1 MSIHIIGFITI
12 CSCNGSS
19 YNIDASPLSDI
30 WFSKLFSNFVGCQQL
45 LFFDDVQHN
54 HFFSYHSL
62 VFQCNCLLFNV
73 KIMVVLMVKNL
84 SANAGDTTDS
94 DLILVRKIPWRR
106 KGSPPHHHLVFLP
119 GKFHGQRSLVDYSPW
134 VVHDWAHTHACL
146 KDFSSVQWL
155 IRLLRPH
162 GLQHTRP
169 PCPSS
174 TPRAYSNS
182 SLSHQWCHP
191 TFPAS
196 GSFQMSQFFASGGQ
210 SIRVSASTSVLPMNI
225 WTNFL

>member
-106 KGSPPHHHLVFLP
+106 KGSPPPPPP
-119 GKFHGQRSLVDYSPW
+119 GILAWKIPW
-134 VVHDWAHTHACL
+134 AEKPSGLQSMSCTWLSTYTCL
-146 KDFSSVQWL
+146 FKRFQFSSVA
-155 IRLLRPH
+155 H
-162 GLQHTRP
+162 
-169 PCPSS
+169 S
-174 TPRAYSNS
+174 TLATPWTAAHQA
-182 SLSHQWCHP
+182 SLSIINSQSLLKLISITSVMP
-191 TFPAS
+191 SNFP
-196 GSFQMSQFFASGGQ
+196 
-210 SIRVSASTSVLPMNI
+210 SIRVFSNETVLCIRRPKY
-225 WTNFL
+225 